1 MLEISSATA
10 VIILLLVVAT
20 VGVAYVGH
28 KARRIHLKLFESD
41 AVAEARVDKLFAQVE
56 ALMALTRE
64 LGLPAGLQS
73 TRGWAGSPDFL
84 LHVFRSAIHI
94 KPVRVVEC
102 SSGVSTVVLARA
114 MQLNGRGHVWS
125 LEHEEAF
132 AQKTRAEL
140 QRHGLQDF
148 ATVLHAPLR
157 AQSVGGQDWKWYDA
171 SVLPTGSIDMLVI
184 DGPPMTTQPLARY
197 PAVPVL
203 AGQLADGATVML
215 DDAARPDERE
225 IVRRWLA
232 EHGMSVADTL
242 YAEKGIA
249 NLQRRV
255 R

>member
-1 MLEISSATA
+1 
-10 VIILLLVVAT
+10 
-20 VGVAYVGH
+20 
-28 KARRIHLKLFESD
+28 
-41 AVAEARVDKLFAQVE
+41 
-56 ALMALTRE
+56 
-64 LGLPAGLQS
+64 
-73 TRGWAGSPDFL
+73 
-84 LHVFRSAIHI
+84 
-94 KPVRVVEC
+94 
-102 SSGVSTVVLARA
+102 

-125 LEHEEAF
+125 LEHEEIF

-157 AQSVGGQDWKWYDA
+157 GQSVDGQNWQWYDA
-171 SVLPTGSIDMLVI
+171 SVLPTGQIDLLVI

-203 AGQLADGATVML
+203 AGQMADGATVML

-225 IVRRWLA
+225 IVRRWITD
-232 EHGMSVADTL
+232 HGMSAADTL